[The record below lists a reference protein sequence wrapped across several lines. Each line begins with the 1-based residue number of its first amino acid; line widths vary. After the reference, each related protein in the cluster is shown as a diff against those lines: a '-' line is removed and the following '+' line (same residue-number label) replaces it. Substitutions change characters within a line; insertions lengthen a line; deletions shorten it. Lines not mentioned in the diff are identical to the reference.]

1 MGGGGGLVTSSPG
14 TTPLLQPYKLVSA
27 QKQHS
32 ICMLQNIPGL
42 FLVAGG
48 RFLSSRNTSKSNVS
62 GQPMSLFSTHCV
74 SKHTI
79 VRQKCREENHNHAGY
94 SDLKTI
100 KMRREMNNYPQ
111 GSACGNA
118 IRASWG
124 FMEFQHF
131 SRLWPCP
138 DLDVTFTG
146 LRDEQAWGRQE
157 GSSAQH
163 HSVTHVGSD
172 FRSLAP
178 SSLF

>member
-1 MGGGGGLVTSSPG
+1 MCLLSSNQQKTEGSINTLKTLQRGGEGALSPAVLG
-14 TTPLLQPYKLVSA
+14 RPLFLQPYKLVSA

-32 ICMLQNIPGL
+32 ICKLQNIPGL

-62 GQPMSLFSTHCV
+62 GQPVSLFSTHCV

-79 VRQKCREENHNHAGY
+79 VRQKCREENYNHTGY

-118 IRASWG
+118 IRAS
-124 FMEFQHF
+124 
-131 SRLWPCP
+131 
-138 DLDVTFTG
+138 
-146 LRDEQAWGRQE
+146 
-157 GSSAQH
+157 
-163 HSVTHVGSD
+163 
-172 FRSLAP
+172 
-178 SSLF
+178 